1 MADRRS
7 KRDKAIAAHSQQ
19 GERRTL
25 VRIPADELRELNAG
39 LPEGIRLLATGKY
52 QARYRGADKK
62 EVSKNFSTLGAAR
75 DWRVD
80 GLARVAKGD
89 WTNPQQGKK
98 TVGEFY
104 LVYLAN
110 KGAKKASTRADTAYL
125 WQQQVDV
132 WADRPV
138 GSIKAA
144 DVAEWVRTLTAA
156 AHSESVVRRCVLL
169 LGGIL
174 DVAVEHEAIAKN
186 PVDRS
191 RLGNLYPSKSN
202 HKANP
207 LTLNQLD
214 VLIEASS
221 DHYRAMTEFIART
234 GLRMSEV
241 RELRVKDL
249 RLTGISPS
257 KRNYATHPVLR
268 VDRAVVNV
276 QSFDANGKPLTRERN
291 GKTVNVY
298 EDIIDT
304 PKSGQQ
310 REVPLTPKAVQIA
323 KAAAKGK
330 QPEDLLFTSSTGGT
344 VNRRGFATSLTDA
357 VQRAGIE
364 TETGQAITPHCLR
377 DTFATQAL
385 HSGASIIAVSR
396 ALGHADPSIT
406 LSRYAG
412 LLPEDTDSLRAGLT
426 AAEKAQTNKK
436 SAKKSAKKGA

>member
-7 KRDKAIAAHSQQ
+7 KRDKAIAVHKQQ
-19 GERRTL
+19 GVRRAL
-25 VRIPADELRELNAG
+25 VRIPADELKELNQG
-39 LPEGIRLLATGKY
+39 LPEGIRLLSTGKY
-52 QARYRGADKK
+52 QARFRDGSKK
-62 EVSKNFSTLGAAR
+62 EVARNFSTLGAAR
-75 DWRVD
+75 DWRAN
-80 GLARVAKGD
+80 GLSSVAKGD
-89 WTNPQQGKK
+89 WTNPQQGKR
-98 TVGEFY
+98 TVADFY
-104 LVYLAN
+104 PVYLAN

-125 WQQQVDV
+125 WGQQVDV
-132 WADRPV
+132 WGDHPV

-144 DVAEWVRTLTAA
+144 EVAEWVRALTAA
-156 AHSESVVRRCVLL
+156 GHSQSVVRRCVLL
-169 LGGIL
+169 LAGIL
-174 DVAVEHEAIAKN
+174 DVAVEHEALAKN

-191 RLGNLYPSKSN
+191 RLGNLYPSKST

-207 LTLNQLD
+207 LTLDQLD
-214 VLIEASS
+214 ELIAHSS

-249 RLTGISPS
+249 RLTGISPA
-257 KRNYATHPVLR
+257 KRNYSKHPVLK

-276 QSFDANGKPLTRERN
+276 QSFDSDGNPVTRVRN

-298 EDIIDT
+298 VDVIDT

-310 REVPLTPKAVQIA
+310 REVPLTPRAKEIA
-323 KAAAKGK
+323 KSAAKGK
-330 QPEDLLFTSSTGGT
+330 QPEDLLFLSSTGGV

-364 TETGQAITPHCLR
+364 TETGQPITPHCLR

-412 LLPEDTDSLRAGLT
+412 LLPEDTDTLRAGLT
-426 AAEKAQTNKK
+426 AAEKAQTK
-436 SAKKSAKKGA
+436 KKSAKKGA